1 MSKKSASPLDPRKLR
16 TRQLIRSAFIDLIR
30 EKGFDAVSIQ
40 DITDRAGLNRATF
53 YLHYRDKHDLMMT
66 LMNEVLDKLGSL
78 PMPLLPT
85 RPQQPDPERLGI
97 FFVSLFEHVAQHAD
111 FYRLM
116 LVDGSVA
123 PFTQQMQEHIEQF
136 GLRWF
141 ARARSRQFSVPPE
154 VVMSYL
160 SGAYMGMIKWWLKH
174 DMPTTPQDL
183 AAQFMQLALPG
194 ILQIDHT
201 NE

>member
-1 MSKKSASPLDPRKLR
+1 MSKKSTSPLDPRKIR
-16 TRQLIRSAFIDLIR
+16 TRQLLRSAFIDLIR

-40 DITDRAGLNRATF
+40 DITDRGGLNRATF
-53 YLHYRDKHDLMMT
+53 YLHYRDKHDLMTT
-66 LMNEVLDKLGSL
+66 LMTEVLDKLGSL
-78 PMPLLPT
+78 PMPFIPS
-85 RPQQPDPERLGI
+85 RPQEPDPERLSI
-97 FFVSLFEHVAQHAD
+97 FFISLFEHVAQHAD

-116 LVDGSVA
+116 LIEGSVA

-174 DMPTTPQDL
+174 DMSTTPQDL

-194 ILQIDHT
+194 ILQIDQT